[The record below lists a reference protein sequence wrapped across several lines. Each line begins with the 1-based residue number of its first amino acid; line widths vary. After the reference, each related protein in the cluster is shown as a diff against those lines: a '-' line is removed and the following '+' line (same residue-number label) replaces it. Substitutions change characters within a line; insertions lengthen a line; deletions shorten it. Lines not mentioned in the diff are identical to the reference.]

1 MCAQISAKGT
11 RRLLT
16 AVYSGRLEAAHL
28 TAEFSGTSLRIT
40 GLGWELAKVKILR
53 YAPDLLNQTLWGRVW
68 GNVPFN
74 TFPGWFL
81 YTLR

>member
-1 MCAQISAKGT
+1 MRKGT

-16 AVYSGRLEAAHL
+16 AVNIGQLEAAHL
-28 TAEFSGTSLRIT
+28 KAEFSGTSLRIT
-40 GLGWELAKVKILR
+40 GLGWELANVKILR
-53 YAPDLLNQTLWGRVW
+53 YAPDLLNQTLWGRVQ

-81 YTLR
+81 SALR